1 MNCFALV
8 TGKLLVTGKY
18 LEREN
23 TTRDSKNTV
32 VQDTLK
38 GKVGGHAEKGY

>member
-1 MNCFALV
+1 MLGKIFAGEML
-8 TGKLLVTGKY
+8 GTGKY
-18 LEREN
+18 LGREN

-38 GKVGGHAEKGY
+38 EKVGGHAEKGE